1 MRGPL
6 SSGEALEV
14 LEQVG
19 AALQAAH
26 EAGVVHRD
34 LKAQNVVR
42 LARRRARRRYVKL
55 VDFGI
60 AKGLGSRSPGYFPF

>member
-1 MRGPL
+1 MEWLEGGDLAADLALRGPL

-34 LKAQNVVR
+34 SKAQNVVR
-42 LARRRARRRYVKL
+42 LASGGESA
-55 VDFGI
+55 
-60 AKGLGSRSPGYFPF
+60 AM